1 VFHIIV
7 DEDALNVMLGALP
20 NPTSVHGLKLS
31 PVEFEKDDDS
41 NFHMDF
47 IVATSNL
54 RAENYDIEPADRHKV
69 HSRLNVFL
77 RRCVKL
83 GFRDKSAPLI
93 EDIFGDCDEQL
104 FSRINTNSLHIL
116 RQYLP
121 DHLAS
126 GYFLRPWRHN
136 KTFITKTSELNDGD
150 FIIRN
155 IYKDLY

>member
-1 VFHIIV
+1 MFHIIV

-93 EDIFGDCDEQL
+93 EDIFGNCDEQL
-104 FSRINTNSLHIL
+104 SQGLTPAAFIYPSSTCLIVLLLAIL
-116 RQYLP
+116 SHRG
-121 DHLAS
+121 DIIKHL
-126 GYFLRPWRHN
+126 
-136 KTFITKTSELNDGD
+136 
-150 FIIRN
+150 
-155 IYKDLY
+155 